1 MRNLDTTARI
11 SDEDLNRD
19 VHTKIEVWLGGLSI
33 RGEQR
38 SPPRHTHSY
47 PSASSITFTTNQSSS
62 RRLGKD
68 SGVTHQK
75 AAATPQG
82 SRQRCWGME
91 RDAVA
96 FETGGVVEEGL
107 LGRLDASAF
116 WTEQDNSLRGV
127 GAWDEVQMGQK

>member
-1 MRNLDTTARI
+1 MRNLDTIAQI
-11 SDEDLNRD
+11 SDEDQNRD

-38 SPPRHTHSY
+38 SPPTHAHSC
-47 PSASSITFTTNQSSS
+47 PSASSTTFTTNQGSS
-62 RRLGKD
+62 RQLGKD
-68 SGVTHQK
+68 SGVAHQK
-75 AAATPQG
+75 AAAIPQR

-96 FETGGVVEEGL
+96 FETGGVVEEDL

-116 WTEQDNSLRGV
+116 WTEQDNSLREV